1 VTSNS
6 ERTVLNDRY
15 ELQQRIGRGGM
26 ADVFLARDLLLD
38 RPVAIKVLFPE
49 FAVDPNFVERFRRE
63 AQSAANLNH
72 PNIVGVYDW
81 GKYANTYFMAMEY
94 VQGRTLAD
102 ILKANGHVTAMQAA
116 EIASEVAAALG
127 FAHRGGVVHRDI
139 KPANILIGAN
149 GQVKVADF
157 GIARAMNAPTENNLT
172 QAGSVMGTATYFSP
186 EQAQGGQPDPRSDL
200 YSLGIVLY
208 EMVSGRPPFNGEN
221 PVSIAYKQ
229 VHENPQPLNQL
240 VADVPRPF
248 EAIVAKL
255 LAKKPEVRYQT
266 AEEVRDDLRRFRN
279 GEPVKALVAVMGNT
293 PPPPLQQQRP
303 LVGATAA
310 LPRSTGPVPPISG
323 ATTAMPRSGMPG
335 QPRPGQRPANK
346 SGMYAVIG
354 ALAIIALV
362 VGGIILFNTLSSSAK
377 PSSFAMPNVVGQKLE
392 DGVKTLQEAGL
403 KPNPQ
408 TEVNPA
414 VAPGTIGRTDPV
426 AALTVKKGQKVDV
439 FYSAAGTPFP
449 LEDLK
454 GRTLQEA
461 QAALAVRGLIVDPA
475 IQTENNPDVPSGQV
489 TRTDPVAGTSVKQGD
504 TIKIVISAGA
514 NQVSMP
520 PVEGLSQ
527 ANAQSLLTSTTY
539 GLTVKVQQE
548 ASDTVLAG
556 NATRTDPASGQLV
569 AKGAAVT
576 LYVSTGPTQVKVPP
590 LVNLTEAQARA
601 KITALGLVP
610 NVTSQSVPF
619 GDPTDGRVVD
629 QKPASP
635 QLVDPGSTVN
645 ITVARALAQT
655 PVTVSI
661 TGGPFTYDPATARS
675 AIVATNPAGVA
686 TKVTYSNG
694 STTLAGPPT
703 AAGTYTVTVTITDN
717 KYVLSGP
724 NTATLLINK
733 ASVTVTVA
741 DYPAGPAP
749 TNFIVISPSGVAFTP
764 SYDTS
769 PPTIPSSTAP
779 TTAGNYRVT
788 ITLTDTANYT
798 LPGTG
803 VYPFKVTP

>member
-1 VTSNS
+1 
-6 ERTVLNDRY
+6 
-15 ELQQRIGRGGM
+15 
-26 ADVFLARDLLLD
+26 
-38 RPVAIKVLFPE
+38 
-49 FAVDPNFVERFRRE
+49 
-63 AQSAANLNH
+63 
-72 PNIVGVYDW
+72 VYDW

-157 GIARAMNAPTENNLT
+157 GIARAMNAPTENSLT

-255 LAKKPEVRYQT
+255 LAKKPEVRFQT
-266 AEEVRDDLRRFRN
+266 AEDVRDDLRRFRN

-293 PPPPLQQQRP
+293 PPPPPLAQQPRP
-303 LVGATAA
+303 PAVGATTAM
-310 LPRSTGPVPPISG
+310 PRSTGPVPPISG
-323 ATTAMPRSGMPG
+323 ATTALPRSGMTG
-335 QPRPGQRPANK
+335 QQPIGARPANK
-346 SGMYAVIG
+346 SGMYAVVG

-362 VGGIILFNTLSSSAK
+362 VGGVILFNALSSKTK

-392 DGVKTLQEAGL
+392 DGVKVLQAAGL
-403 KPNPQ
+403 VPNPQ
-408 TEVNPA
+408 PEVNPA
-414 VAPGTIGRTDPV
+414 VAPGTIGRTDPL
-426 AALTVKKGQKVDV
+426 ATITVKKGQKVDV
-439 FYSAAGTPFP
+439 FYTAADTPFP

-461 QAALAVRGLIVDPA
+461 QAALAVRGLVVDPA

-489 TRTDPVAGTSVKQGD
+489 TRTDPAAGATVKQGD

-527 ANAQSLLTSTTY
+527 QNAQSLLASDTY
-539 GLTVKVQQE
+539 GLQVTLAQE

-556 NATRTDPASGQLV
+556 NATRTDPASGTLV
-569 AKGAAVT
+569 SKGAAVT
-576 LYVSTGPTQVKVPP
+576 LYISTGPTQVKVPP
-590 LVNLTEAQARA
+590 LINFTEAQARA
-601 KITALGLVP
+601 KITGLGLVP
-610 NVTSQSVPF
+610 NVTFQSVPF
-619 GDPTDGRVVD
+619 GDPTDGRVIA
-629 QKPASP
+629 QTPSSP
-635 QLVDPGSTVN
+635 QLVDPGSTVSV
-645 ITVARALAQT
+645 TVAKALPAPT
-655 PVTVSI
+655 TIATTTTAAATTTSSTCPTV
-661 TGGPFTYDPATARS
+661 GA
-675 AIVATNPAGVA
+675 
-686 TKVTYSNG
+686 G
-694 STTLAGPPT
+694 STTSNPCP
-703 AAGTYTVTVTITDN
+703 
-717 KYVLSGP
+717 
-724 NTATLLINK
+724 
-733 ASVTVTVA
+733 
-741 DYPAGPAP
+741 
-749 TNFIVISPSGVAFTP
+749 
-764 SYDTS
+764 
-769 PPTIPSSTAP
+769 
-779 TTAGNYRVT
+779 
-788 ITLTDTANYT
+788 
-798 LPGTG
+798 
-803 VYPFKVTP
+803 

>member
-1 VTSNS
+1 MTDNG
-6 ERTVLNDRY
+6 ERTILNDRY
-15 ELQQRIGRGGM
+15 EIQQRIGRGGM

-157 GIARAMNAPTENNLT
+157 GIARAMNAPTENSLT

-293 PPPPLQQQRP
+293 PPPPLAQQPRP
-303 LVGATAA
+303 PAVGATTA
-310 LPRSTGPVPPISG
+310 LPRATGPVPPISG
-323 ATTAMPRSGMPG
+323 ATTAMPRSGMTG
-335 QPRPGQRPANK
+335 QQPLGQRPANK
-346 SGMYAVIG
+346 SGMYAVVG

-362 VGGIILFNTLSSSAK
+362 VGGVILFNALSTKAK
-377 PSSFAMPNVVGQKLE
+377 PSTFAMPNVVGQKLE
-392 DGVKTLQEAGL
+392 DGVKTLQAAGL
-403 KPNPQ
+403 QPNPQ
-408 TEVNPA
+408 TELNPA
-414 VAPGTIGRTDPV
+414 VPPGTIGRTDPL
-426 AALTVKKGQKVDV
+426 ATITVKKGQKVDV
-439 FYSAAGTPFP
+439 FYSAADTPFT

-454 GRTLQEA
+454 GKTLQEA
-461 QAALAVRGLIVDPA
+461 QAALAVLGLVVDPA

-489 TRTDPVAGTSVKQGD
+489 TRTDPAAGATVKQGD

-527 ANAQSLLTSTTY
+527 QNAQSLLASTTY
-539 GLTVKVQQE
+539 GLQVKLAQE

-556 NATRTDPASGQLV
+556 NATRTDPASGTLV
-569 AKGAAVT
+569 SKGAPVT
-576 LYVSTGPTQVKVPP
+576 LYISTGPTQVKVPP
-590 LVNLTEAQARA
+590 LVNFTEAQARA
-601 KITALGLVP
+601 KITGLGLVP
-610 NVTSQSVPF
+610 NVTFQSVPF
-619 GDPTDGRVVD
+619 GDPTDGRVIS
-629 QKPASP
+629 QTPSSP
-635 QLVDPGSTVN
+635 QLVDPGSTIS
-645 ITVARALAQT
+645 ITVAKAL
-655 PVTVSI
+655 
-661 TGGPFTYDPATARS
+661 
-675 AIVATNPAGVA
+675 
-686 TKVTYSNG
+686 
-694 STTLAGPPT
+694 
-703 AAGTYTVTVTITDN
+703 
-717 KYVLSGP
+717 
-724 NTATLLINK
+724 
-733 ASVTVTVA
+733 
-741 DYPAGPAP
+741 PAP
-749 TNFIVISPSGVAFTP
+749 TTIATTTTIAATTT
-764 SYDTS
+764 TS
-769 PPTIPSSTAP
+769 
-779 TTAGNYRVT
+779 
-788 ITLTDTANYT
+788 
-798 LPGTG
+798 TG
-803 VYPFKVTP
+803 SC